1 MNGITCIVCTKPLTG
16 RQRKF
21 CGDACRAK
29 NQNDG
34 KTALNRQRRNE
45 DPSKERRG
53 KTYQKITD
61 AVVRGALDLEAW
73 LDHNTVTNRYVAKL
87 VGASE
92 AAVART
98 KQAFYI
104 DRELIEARVEFE
116 ISGLPKELLGPE
128 HDEMARLAKE
138 DPEGFERALD
148 VAVAAFARWRDR
160 YMHLAPNKPYITKRF
175 HLKWIRNTLKVI
187 YTGGRGMIMSP
198 PRHGKSELL
207 VHFCVWLI
215 IRNPDIRI
223 LWVGP
228 NQEIAENM
236 LGLVQSH
243 LEENEDLLRDY
254 LPPGDMWKPKARGK
268 LWSRT
273 KFAVAQQDYR
283 IKQPTM
289 WCVGVGGRILSMDC
303 DFIVVDD
310 PDDPDKAATEGGR
323 LKTLNWF
330 RIKLA
335 TRKMMHTGLMM
346 ISSRVHILDLYSNFI
361 DDVETWDVLVDKAHD
376 QSKCGLTINE
386 YHTPDNDDC
395 ILFPEINPWEYLVE
409 QLNVVGMALFEM
421 IYLNQ
426 PRPDSILIFN
436 PDIIRSECL
445 DWTRPIGLG
454 EKLPERVRLIAG
466 LDPASRATQ
475 ATFLWGYGD
484 ETGKVYMIDLETQ
497 KGGGV
502 EGAINIM
509 RDWYERYGC
518 EIWIVED
525 NGYQKTFFD
534 DPRVRSLKVELGLT
548 IEPTHTGKV
557 KHDPDFGVAAMAS
570 EYHEGKINLPYA
582 GREAQRK
589 VDLLIKELT
598 VFTSESKVQR
608 RNQSDI
614 LMAHWFP
621 WSRVIKRW
629 RIEGFGEKKVQTN
642 YHPSYSGLRS
652 VTGASHAP
660 WGGTNYVGGS

>member
-1 MNGITCIVCTKPLTG
+1 MNGLHCIVCQEILTG

-21 CGDACRAK
+21 CSDKCRSRDQKDGQLAK
-29 NQNDG
+29 R
-34 KTALNRQRRNE
+34 KQRRNE
-45 DPSKERRG
+45 DQSKERRG

-87 VGASE
+87 VDASE
-92 AAVART
+92 ASVART

-116 ISGLPKELLGPE
+116 ISTIPQELLGPD
-128 HDEMARLAKE
+128 HAEMARMAVE
-138 DPEGFERALD
+138 DPEAFEVALD
-148 VAVAAFARWRDR
+148 LAVIAFSKWRTK
-160 YMHLAPNKPYITKRF
+160 YIHLAPNKPFITRKF
-175 HLKWIRNTLKVI
+175 HLRWIRNTLKVI

-243 LEENEDLLRDY
+243 LEENIELLRDY
-254 LPPGDMWKPKARGK
+254 LPPGDTWKPRARGK

-273 KFAVAQQDYR
+273 KFAVSQQDYR

-303 DFIVVDD
+303 DFIIVDD

-346 ISSRVHILDLYSNFI
+346 ISSRVHILDLYSTFI
-361 DDVETWDVLVDKAHD
+361 DDTETWDVLVDKAHD
-376 QSKCGLTINE
+376 QSKCGKSIVE
-386 YHTPDNDDC
+386 FHTPEETEC
-395 ILFPEINPWEYLVE
+395 ILFDEINPWEYLVE

-436 PDIIRSECL
+436 PDLIREGCL
-445 DWTRPIGLG
+445 DWTRGIGVD
-454 EKLPERVRLIAG
+454 KVPERVRLIAG

-475 ATFLWGYGD
+475 AAFLWGYGD
-484 ETGKVYMIDLETQ
+484 ETGKTYMIDLETQ
-497 KGGGV
+497 KAGGV
-502 EGAINIM
+502 EGAIRVM
-509 RDWYERYGC
+509 RDWHERYGC

-534 DPRVRSLKVELGLT
+534 DPRVRALKVELGLT
-548 IEPTHTGKV
+548 IQPTHTGKI
-557 KHDPDFGVAAMAS
+557 KHDADFGVAAMAA
-570 EYHEGKINLPYA
+570 EYHEGNISLPYL

-589 VDLLIKELT
+589 VDMLIKELT
-598 VFTSESKVQR
+598 VFTSEAKVQR

-621 WSRVIKRW
+621 WSRVIKSW
-629 RIEGFGEKKVQTN
+629 RTEGFGEKKVQPN
-642 YHPSYSGLRS
+642 YHPSYSGVRS
-652 VTGASHAP
+652 LTGASHAP
-660 WGGTNYVGGS
+660 WGGTMYPGGR